1 MNAVILGAKSEIA
14 QGIEKRLKAD
24 GWEVEGWARGDIVP
38 EGRFDLCVIALGA
51 IGPVGLWHTTHQY
64 AWEHTFESNIL
75 APVRL
80 LRMIWPQHNSRCAVC
95 FLAGSNPQTIM
106 DGYSA
111 YNTSKMA
118 LLKLV
123 EQLDHETHDA
133 RFFALGPGTILTK
146 IHRPTLE
153 AEWDNP
159 KLKAAMAK
167 PADKE
172 AQMQRVYDCLMW
184 AIKQEKAVI
193 GGRNLCASDPWDT
206 GGFLAETLKRNPVLY
221 KLRRMEP

>member
-1 MNAVILGAKSEIA
+1 MSAIILGSKSEIA
-14 QGIEKRLKAD
+14 QGITKRLKKD
-24 GWEVEGWARGDIVP
+24 GWSVEGWSRGDIIP
-38 EGRFDLCVIALGA
+38 EGRFDLCVIAIGA

-80 LRMIWPQHNSRCAVC
+80 LRMIWPQHNPRCAVC
-95 FLAGSNPQTIM
+95 FLAGSNPQMIM

-123 EQLDHETHDA
+123 EQLDHETPDA

-146 IHRPTLE
+146 IHKPTID
-153 AEWDNP
+153 AQWNNP
-159 KLKAAMAK
+159 KLAAAKAK
-167 PADKE
+167 PEDKE
-172 AQMQRVYDCLMW
+172 AQMQRVYDTLMW
-184 AIKQEKAVI
+184 ACKQEKAVI
-193 GGRNLCASDPWDT
+193 GGRNVCASDPWDT
-206 GGFLAETLKRNPVLY
+206 GGFLAETLKRAPNLY